1 MKKSIAL
8 MSLMMFVSLL
18 FAPALLADAALFKA
32 KCAAC
37 HGANGEGKAAMKTT
51 DLGGADV
58 QKKTDAELTT
68 VISDGGAK
76 GASHAYKSK
85 GLTDDQIKSLVSF
98 IRTLKK

>member
-8 MSLMMFVSLL
+8 LSLMVFVSVM

-37 HGANGEGKAAMKTT
+37 HGANGEGKPAMKTRA
-51 DLGGADV
+51 LGSPEV
-58 QKKTDAELTT
+58 QKLTDAELTKAIAVGT
-68 VISDGGAK
+68 K
-76 GASHAYKSK
+76 PTHAYKSK
-85 GLTDDQIKSLVSF
+85 GLTDDQIKGLVAF

>member
-1 MKKSIAL
+1 MKKSFAL
-8 MSLMMFVSLL
+8 MSLVVFVSLL

-51 DLGGADV
+51 DLGAPDV
-58 QKKTDAELTT
+58 QKKSDAELTAA
-68 VISDGGAK
+68 IANGPEGK
-76 GASHAYKSK
+76 ASHAFKTK
-85 GLTDDQIKSLVSF
+85 GLTDDQIKSLVAF